1 MNSTKSEAPRIRL
14 VPWAETDLDLLRAM
28 NAPELMTHL
37 GGPETEEQLLV
48 RHQRYVDMSASGEE
62 KGRMFRIEVLPVRP
76 DGSVAAGGAPLG
88 AGTVGFWENV
98 WNGHPV
104 YESGWGLLAAFQ
116 GRGIAAA
123 AARQVVERARE
134 LRTHRHLHAFPSV
147 DNPSSNAV
155 CRNAGYALQG
165 PCAFEYPP
173 GRVMRCNDWRHD
185 LTEAPEPPRPH
196 VDERHRTSTDDSCL

>member
-1 MNSTKSEAPRIRL
+1 MESRTSEPPPIRL
-14 VPWAETDLDLLRAM
+14 VPWAETDLVLLRAM

-48 RHQRYVDMSASGEE
+48 RHQRYLDMSGQDAE
-62 KGRMFRIEVLPVRP
+62 KGRMFRIEVLPARP
-76 DGSVAAGGAPLG
+76 DGTAAPAGVPLA

-104 YESGWGLLAAFQ
+104 YESGWGLLTAFQ

-123 AARQVVERARE
+123 AARQVVERARD
-134 LRTHRHLHAFPSV
+134 LRAHRHLHAFPSV
-147 DNPSSNAV
+147 ANPPSNAV
-155 CRNAGYALQG
+155 CRNAGYTLQG

-173 GRVMRCNDWRHD
+173 GNIMRCNDWRYD
-185 LTEAPEPPRPH
+185 LTEAPPPRPAA
-196 VDERHRTSTDDSCL
+196 DTT